1 MRNAIFAAA
10 MSISIAGI
18 AAPGNALA
26 AEPDYL
32 DDRSSAAAVVKSF
45 YNAINR
51 REFSRAWSY
60 FGETKP
66 AADFEG
72 FVAGF
77 EDTQSVRVITGEA
90 SVEGAAGSTFFN
102 IPVAIEAT
110 GTDDAERVFAG
121 CYTARLANP
130 AIQEPPFTG
139 LHLERGELKP
149 ADQSPEDAL
158 PAKCGDGPPPPQRD
172 AELEQARKAFAA
184 SHGEECAA
192 PGRDREMQTAEP
204 ERYVI
209 RFHSTGS
216 TNDEER
222 EVRLFRFFC
231 SMGAYNEGHFYYQ
244 ADNVHGVREIHF
256 ATPELQIQYENGDSE
271 GTVEAIDIIGY
282 RSDGELINSFY
293 SETTKTIHSHAKW
306 RGVGDAS
313 STGIWLFRDGEFSLV
328 QYDVDASYDGEIN
341 PQTVLDYNTA
351 P

>member
-1 MRNAIFAAA
+1 MRKAILAA
-10 MSISIAGI
+10 MSMTIACI
-18 AAPGNALA
+18 AAPWDARA
-26 AEPDYL
+26 AEPDYI
-32 DDRSSAAAVVKSF
+32 DDRSDAEAVVKSF

-66 AADFEG
+66 AADFES

-77 EDTQSVRVITGEA
+77 EDTKSVRVVTGEP

-102 IPVAIEAT
+102 VPVAIGAT
-110 GTDDAERVFAG
+110 GADDSERVFTG
-121 CYTARLANP
+121 CYTARLVNP

-139 LHLERGELKP
+139 LHLERGALKP
-149 ADQSPEDAL
+149 SDEMPEEAL
-158 PAKCGDGPPPPQRD
+158 PAKCGDGPPPPERD
-172 AELEQARKAFAA
+172 AELEQAKKAFAA
-184 SHGEECAA
+184 SHGEECAS
-192 PGRDREMQTAEP
+192 PGRDAQPAEP

-209 RFHSTGS
+209 KYDNTGRTDGS
-216 TNDEER
+216 EQEA
-222 EVRLFRFFC
+222 RLFRFFC

-244 ADNVHGVREIHF
+244 ADIVHGVREIHF

-271 GTVEAIDIIGY
+271 GKIEAISIIGY

-293 SETTKTIHSHAKW
+293 DETSKTITSHAKW

-313 STGIWLFRDGEFSLV
+313 STGIWLFRDGKFSLV

-341 PQTVLDYNTA
+341 PETVLDYNTA